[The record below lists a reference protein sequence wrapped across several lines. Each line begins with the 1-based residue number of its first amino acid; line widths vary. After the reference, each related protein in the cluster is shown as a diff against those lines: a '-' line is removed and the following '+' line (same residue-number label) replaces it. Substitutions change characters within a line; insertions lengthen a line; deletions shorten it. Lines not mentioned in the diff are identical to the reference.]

1 MTTKDLNTIIR
12 TSVPLLFSGIW
23 GIHLFAVEKPNI
35 VLIYADDL
43 GYGDVSCYGATKI
56 ETPNIDRLAQ
66 NGLRFTNAY
75 ATSATSTP
83 SRYSLLTGEYAW
95 RNPNTKV
102 AAGDAPL
109 IIPTDIGTL
118 PSMLQ
123 KAGYTT
129 GVIGKWHLGLGSQE
143 GPDWNGVI
151 KPGPAEVG
159 FGYSFL
165 IPATGDRVPCVYVE
179 NGTVVNID
187 PTDPI
192 KVDYKYPV
200 DEGPT
205 VKKNPELLRMQS
217 SYGHNQSIINGIG
230 RIGYMTGGKSALW
243 DDDNIADVLIDK
255 AQAFIGQNREEPF
268 FLFFST
274 HDIHVPRVPHP
285 RFAGKSTMGPRGDA
299 ILQLDWCVGKII
311 QTLQETG
318 LWKNTLI
325 IFTSDNGPVVDDGY
339 HDQSVELLGEH
350 TPWGSFR
357 GGKYSVYEAG
367 TRIPF
372 ITHWPARIEPNIS
385 EALVSQ
391 VDLFHSLAILT
402 GQKLAPDDAP
412 DSFNVL
418 TALLGENTQARDF
431 LVEQGWSL
439 SIRKGNW
446 KYIEPS
452 EKSRYDPYTNIELGN
467 APYPQLFDLSVD
479 VAEKHNVAEKYP
491 EKVQEMA
498 SLLDSVK
505 QGIVGRSI
513 STDIFQESK

>member
-1 MTTKDLNTIIR
+1 MDHQPDLNR
-12 TSVPLLFSGIW
+12 QRP
-23 GIHLFAVEKPNI
+23 
-35 VLIYADDL
+35 
-43 GYGDVSCYGATKI
+43 
-56 ETPNIDRLAQ
+56 
-66 NGLRFTNAY
+66 
-75 ATSATSTP
+75 
-83 SRYSLLTGEYAW
+83 
-95 RNPNTKV
+95 
-102 AAGDAPL
+102 
-109 IIPTDIGTL
+109 
-118 PSMLQ
+118 
-123 KAGYTT
+123 
-129 GVIGKWHLGLGSQE
+129 
-143 GPDWNGVI
+143 
-151 KPGPAEVG
+151 
-159 FGYSFL
+159 
-165 IPATGDRVPCVYVE
+165 
-179 NGTVVNID
+179 
-187 PTDPI
+187 
-192 KVDYKYPV
+192 
-200 DEGPT
+200 
-205 VKKNPELLRMQS
+205 
-217 SYGHNQSIINGIG
+217 G